1 MPGTGRISETF
12 LHLVIGPATATL
24 ATAPLWAPLFLRLR
38 AWPTSRLD
46 GGRGSPSSQ
55 SSALTRT
62 LRKSLLPAAQ
72 LRGLAGA
79 PAKPWEEPHPEPKPG
94 PGFQEGP
101 PVGDQR
107 CDQSPLETQLGLCCI
122 WCGIPGGRQVGA
134 RVLKPSFL
142 S

>member
-12 LHLVIGPATATL
+12 LHLVIGPAA
-24 ATAPLWAPLFLRLR
+24 APWPRRHSGPPVPELR

-46 GGRGSPSSQ
+46 GGRRSPSSQ
-55 SSALTRT
+55 SSGLTAT

-94 PGFQEGP
+94 PGLQEGL
-101 PVGDQR
+101 PVRGQR